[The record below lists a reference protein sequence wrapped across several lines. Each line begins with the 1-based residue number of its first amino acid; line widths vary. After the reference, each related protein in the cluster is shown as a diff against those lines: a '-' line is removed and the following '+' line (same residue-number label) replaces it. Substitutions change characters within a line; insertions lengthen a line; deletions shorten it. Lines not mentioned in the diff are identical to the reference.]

1 MHIKKLSVLFLIIV
15 CISVAGAAQNK
26 VQIESDSLKYFG
38 NRNVSYFRGNVFVKS
53 DNLTMHSDNMS
64 VYFNDNREPEKIVA
78 EGNVSITKQELYAL
92 SNKAEMLMNE
102 NVIKLSGDVRVWQG
116 ENYLEGQQVIIYNDE
131 NRIEV
136 KKSDKSRVKI
146 IFYPDQ
152 KGKSIVNT
160 GKPSE
165 KELQEKDGSR

>member
-1 MHIKKLSVLFLIIV
+1 MHIKKLSVLFFIIV
-15 CISVAGAAQNK
+15 CVSVAGAAQNK

-38 NRNVSYFRGNVFVKS
+38 EKNISYFTGNVVVKS
-53 DNLTMHSDNMS
+53 DNMTIHSDNMS

-78 EGNVSITKQELYAL
+78 EGNVSITRQEMYAL
-92 SNKAEMLMNE
+92 SKKAEMLMNE
-102 NVIKLSGDVRVWQG
+102 NVIKLSEDVRVWQG

-136 KKSDKSRVKI
+136 KKSEKSRVKI

-165 KELQEKDGSR
+165 KELQKEDSGR

>member
-1 MHIKKLSVLFLIIV
+1 MHIKKLFILLYIIV
-15 CISVAGAAQNK
+15 YTSVAMAAQNK

-38 NRNVSYFRGNVFVKS
+38 EKNISYFTGNVVVKS
-53 DNLTMHSDNMS
+53 DNMTVHSDNMS
-64 VYFNDNREPEKIVA
+64 VYFNDNREPEKIIA
-78 EGNVSITKQELYAL
+78 EGNVSITRQDLYAL
-92 SNKAEMLMNE
+92 SKKAEMLMQE
-102 NVIKLSGDVRVWQG
+102 NVIKLSEDVRVWQG

-136 KKSDKSRVKI
+136 KKSEKSRVKI

-152 KGKSIVNT
+152 KGNSIVNT

-165 KELQEKDGSR
+165 KELQKEDGSR

>member
-1 MHIKKLSVLFLIIV
+1 MHIKKLSVLFFIIV

-26 VQIESDSLKYFG
+26 VKIESDSLKYFG
-38 NRNVSYFRGNVFVKS
+38 NRNVSYFSGNVFVKS

-165 KELQEKDGSR
+165 KELQEKNGSR

>member
-1 MHIKKLSVLFLIIV
+1 MHIKKLSVLFFIIV

-26 VQIESDSLKYFG
+26 VKIESDSLKYFG
-38 NRNVSYFRGNVFVKS
+38 NRNVSYFSGNVFVKS

-78 EGNVSITKQELYAL
+78 QGNVSITKQELYAL